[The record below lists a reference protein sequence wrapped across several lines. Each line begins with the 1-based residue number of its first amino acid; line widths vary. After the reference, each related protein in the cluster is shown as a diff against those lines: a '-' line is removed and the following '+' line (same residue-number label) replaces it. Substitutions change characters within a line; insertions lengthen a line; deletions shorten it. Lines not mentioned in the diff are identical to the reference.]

1 MKNLAILSFLFTLVA
16 SLSLGIPNADAGSKE
31 SQSEFGKEAD
41 NSDLENQESKDTS
54 SDETIDNA
62 DIEEGEDS
70 SEVESEDI
78 SDNEFNESATTLS
91 ENMSNFTTSTS
102 NPESITMTPS
112 DLGTG
117 NQTSNQ
123 TKSESN
129 TTSTVGEKLSKGMI
143 TDNSITTPPPTYKVT
158 VIFDSITVHNTH
170 EGALS
175 GDGEYDLTAYVQGMK
190 VGLTDNSY
198 GGGAP
203 YAYTGAL
210 PPVGLG
216 DVSTGETVNF
226 DPDARVTVDLPG
238 TVPLIIFTAGD
249 EIDDCDR
256 RSHPD
261 NIQDKI
267 GGILQQ
273 PQNTWID
280 SIQYIA
286 RGESLPN
293 CDFGLLENINE
304 RLGNIV
310 KLYFPPGQS
319 YEPIGYGAGSHTNV
333 ISDKGDYTLRYTI
346 TVTPPSSLSPKQ
358 SGDRFLNQMQ
368 SNNTFSFNNT
378 EAVK

>member
-1 MKNLAILSFLFTLVA
+1 MNSAIRSLTILSVLFILIA
-16 SLSLGIPNADAGSKE
+16 SLGLGLPDGDAKEKEAQSDFGTPDRESEESPNT
-31 SQSEFGKEAD
+31 QSE
-41 NSDLENQESKDTS
+41 QESFSADWKSKGSVYTDNDFEDVSETELNETTNETS
-54 SDETIDNA
+54 S
-62 DIEEGEDS
+62 
-70 SEVESEDI
+70 
-78 SDNEFNESATTLS
+78 
-91 ENMSNFTTSTS
+91 TSKLG
-102 NPESITMTPS
+102 SITMTPS
-112 DLGTG
+112 NFIPD
-117 NQTSNQ
+117 NQTSNK
-123 TKSESN
+123 TKNESN
-129 TTSTVGEKLSKGMI
+129 RTSTLGEKLSKGII
-143 TDNSITTPPPTYKVT
+143 TDNTITMPPPTYKVT
-158 VIFDSITVHNTH
+158 VIFDSITVHDTH

-226 DPDARVTVDLPG
+226 DPDARVTVDLTG
-238 TVPLIIFTAGD
+238 TIPLVIFTAGD

-256 RSHPD
+256 QSHPD

-267 GGILQQ
+267 SGILQQ
-273 PQNTWID
+273 PQNTWFD
-280 SIQYIA
+280 SIQSIA
-286 RGESLPN
+286 RGQSLPN

-319 YEPIGYGAGSHTNV
+319 YEPIGYGAGAHTNV

-346 TVTPPSSLSPKQ
+346 TVTPPTNLSPKQ
-358 SGDRFLNQMQ
+358 SADRFLNQLQ

-378 EAVK
+378 EVVK

>member
-1 MKNLAILSFLFTLVA
+1 MNSAIRSLTILLVLFILLA
-16 SLSLGIPNADAGSKE
+16 SLGLGLPYGDAKE
-31 SQSEFGKEAD
+31 KEFQSQFETPDMESEESPDTQSEEESVSAD
-41 NSDLENQESKDTS
+41 SKSEGSPDTDNDFEDVS
-54 SDETIDNA
+54 ET
-62 DIEEGEDS
+62 EL
-70 SEVESEDI
+70 
-78 SDNEFNESATTLS
+78 NETTNETS
-91 ENMSNFTTSTS
+91 STS
-102 NPESITMTPS
+102 NPRSITMTPS
-112 DLGTG
+112 NLIPD

-129 TTSTVGEKLSKGMI
+129 TTSTLGEKLSKGII
-143 TDNSITTPPPTYKVT
+143 TDNTITTPPPTYKVT
-158 VIFDSITVHNTH
+158 VIFDSITVHNAH

-273 PQNTWID
+273 PQNTWFD

-346 TVTPPSSLSPKQ
+346 TVTPPTNLSPKQ